1 MGQDLKVP
9 RLSAMMFLE
18 YFVWGAWY
26 ATAGLA
32 MTKYGLSS
40 IIGLTYSLAAVSA
53 IIAPFFLG
61 MVADRFFSSEKVLG
75 VLHIIGGTLLF
86 IIPSQMKSANSS
98 LFLLVIF
105 LYMLCFMPTLALTNN
120 VAFHHVEDS
129 ARHFPIIRV
138 FGTIGWI
145 AAGIGI
151 GQLGFSDRA
160 IIFTISA
167 VASVLLGIYSFA
179 LPHTPAPAKGKPLS
193 MRDLLCLDA
202 LKLFGKWNFAVFM
215 ICSLLICI
223 PLAAYYSFT
232 SPFLGAIGFKNV
244 GTIMT
249 IGQMLE
255 VIFMLLIP
263 FLFVRLGVKYV
274 LLVGMF
280 AWAVRYGLFAIGAPT
295 GIMPLIF
302 IGIAIHGVCYD
313 FFMVT
318 GSIYAEKQAGD
329 KVKAQAQSL
338 FILFTQGIGMF
349 VGSLIAGD
357 IFNSTVT
364 ATGIKALQQWQIF
377 WLIPAGIATVIAVIF
392 LSAFRNNHEKAAEV
406 GASSMNLNTN

>member
-1 MGQDLKVP
+1 MRGVSTVP

-26 ATAGLA
+26 ATGGLA

-40 IIGLTYSLAAVSA
+40 IIGLTYSLAALSA

-61 MVADRFFSSEKVLG
+61 MVADRFFSSQKVLG
-75 VLHIIGGTLLF
+75 VLHLIGGVLLF
-86 IIPSQMKSANSS
+86 LIPAQLKSGNSS

-120 VAFHHVEDS
+120 VAFHHVKDS
-129 ARHFPIIRV
+129 AKEFPIIRV

-145 AAGIGI
+145 VAGIGI
-151 GQLGFSDRA
+151 GQLGYSDNT
-160 IIFTISA
+160 IIFTIAGVGSI
-167 VASVLLGIYSFA
+167 LLGLYSFV

-202 LKLFGKWNFAVFM
+202 LKLFKRWNFAVFM
-215 ICSLLICI
+215 ICALLICI

-255 VIFMLLIP
+255 VIFMLMIP
-263 FLFVRLGVKYV
+263 FLFVRLGVKYM
-274 LLVGMF
+274 LLLGML
-280 AWAVRYGLFAIGAPT
+280 AWAVRYALFAIGAPT
-295 GIMPLIF
+295 GIIALVF

-318 GSIYAEKQAGD
+318 GSIYAEKQAGEH
-329 KVKAQAQSL
+329 VKAQAQSL
-338 FILFTQGIGMF
+338 FVLFTQGIGMF
-349 VGSLIAGD
+349 FGSLIAGN

-364 ATGIKALQQWQIF
+364 KTGSAALQQWQSF
-377 WLIPAGIATVIAVIF
+377 WLIPAGIALVIAVLF
-392 LSAFRNNHEKAAEV
+392 FVAFRNRGKDAILDADGTQVIVE
-406 GASSMNLNTN
+406 